1 MVDTEGDALEG
12 IGRKFDLDGFD
23 SKLHV
28 GVRNVPVV
36 ADALHRAELAH
47 VAYVAKELLCSF
59 ERASVEGVDL
69 GEPVECADEL
79 VVRSSEVMDCSTL

>member
-36 ADALHRAELAH
+36 ADAQRCGRMARMRGLASSAE
-47 VAYVAKELLCSF
+47 ESQP
-59 ERASVEGVDL
+59 E
-69 GEPVECADEL
+69 
-79 VVRSSEVMDCSTL
+79 